1 MNVLRRFDFLG
12 PGVEIEHKG
21 ESFEGSL
28 FTSIVSIICILL
40 IIAAVVYSF
49 RPLIWRKDPSTD
61 IFEIYS
67 TERGSF
73 LVNTSYFSHFIAGID
88 YERQEFKF
96 KFDFYR
102 IVGMRMNLNIYLNI
116 YGGNISVIDHWL
128 YGPCEPTKDWSGS
141 ESDMIIGVMKNS
153 ACIKKYY
160 DSNEHK
166 YYDWEDRNFKWPNIT
181 YGEVDTYNK
190 YYSIVVD
197 RCKEDSLNLI
207 MGGEG
212 HKCASDS
219 EFNESLKY
227 GNVIEL
233 FYRDNFVNLLDYNN
247 PSDHYINTMENTLE
261 MNHLSTNLA
270 LFL

>member
-1 MNVLRRFDFLG
+1 M
-12 PGVEIEHKG
+12 K
-21 ESFEGSL
+21 
-28 FTSIVSIICILL
+28 
-40 IIAAVVYSF
+40 
-49 RPLIWRKDPSTD
+49 
-61 IFEIYS
+61 
-67 TERGSF
+67 
-73 LVNTSYFSHFIAGID
+73 
-88 YERQEFKF
+88 
-96 KFDFYR
+96 
-102 IVGMRMNLNIYLNI
+102 MNLNIYLNI

-128 YGPCEPTKDWSGS
+128 YGPCEPTKDWSGG
-141 ESDMIIGVMKNS
+141 ESDMIIGVMKKS

-166 YYDWEDRNFKWPNIT
+166 YYDREDKNFKWPNIT

-233 FYRDNFVNLLDYNN
+233 FYRDNYVNLL
-247 PSDHYINTMENTLE
+247 PK
-261 MNHLSTNLA
+261 
-270 LFL
+270 